1 MIEFSEQVSV
11 FRSCYETEPCGT
23 ILLKDWLQNQEH
35 AKTIYMMRSCSMF
48 PDIYQQIKRSLP
60 AITPLGV
67 FSRRRA
73 DGCKAY
79 SGFVCID
86 VDGKDNSH
94 IQDWDILKKQLGQQ
108 FPSLYYAGLSCGGRG
123 IFLIFRVKTPKLYLG
138 HLNRLFQALKEC
150 GVEADRKCTDM
161 ARLRF
166 ASYDAHPYENYEAVA
181 YDRYL
186 EPAVQS
192 PEQMGLLLYLRDRDY
207 YLELLVSE
215 IERRRVDITEG
226 YSTWFAIGCSI
237 AKCYGESGR
246 SYFHRISSFNS
257 SYNPTDCDRQYDAC
271 LRHPYQYTI
280 RTLFY
285 HCKKH
290 GVLLKYLINGKKTK
304 E

>member
-23 ILLKDWLQNQEH
+23 ILLKDWLHNQEH
-35 AKTIYMMRSCSMF
+35 GKTINIMRGSRMS
-48 PDIYQQIKRSLP
+48 PDLYHQFKRSLP

-67 FSRRRA
+67 FSHRRV
-73 DGCKAY
+73 DGLKEY

-86 VDGKDNSH
+86 VDGKDNPH
-94 IQDWDILKKQLGQQ
+94 IHDWDILKERLGLQ

-123 IFLIFRVKTPKLYLG
+123 IFLIFRVKTPKLYLA
-138 HLNRLFQALKEC
+138 HLNRLFHALKEC
-150 GVEADRKCTDM
+150 GVEADRKCTDVV
-161 ARLRF
+161 RLRF
-166 ASYDAHPYENYEAVA
+166 ASYDAHPYENYEAVP
-181 YDRYL
+181 YDQYL
-186 EPAVQS
+186 EPSVQV
-192 PEQMGLLLYLRDRDY
+192 PEQMGILLHSRDREY

-226 YSTWFAIGCSI
+226 YSAWFAIGCSI
-237 AKCYGESGR
+237 AEFYKESGR
-246 SYFHRISSFNS
+246 SYFHRISCFNS

-271 LRHPYQYTI
+271 LRCPSRYTI
-280 RTLFY
+280 RTFFY

-290 GVLLKYLINGKKTK
+290 DVLLKYLINGKKTK